1 MFNPID
7 PNVPNYDKKLHPLL
21 YGLDKIGSIN
31 FFLSKDDPII
41 DYLLLK
47 SHQIAEEKQ
56 KEDHHKS
63 DNLYITSRFLNGFL
77 GEYAVEKMTSL
88 NFSDHSIGMSTEYNI
103 PDMQGCE
110 DGSLRVGVKTF
121 SYIEEMPTIDQ
132 EGFVS
137 GKQYSRFP
145 LINYQP
151 YIESSQLLVLRRDE
165 KHYHKL
171 SSYNPKNDSYDTT
184 YPNGFYHF
192 TLLGYVCRVDL
203 MDSKNLYHRFVQHLP
218 LYPRKTNFI
227 GLDKT
232 IPLHG
237 YAEYDKMSVFQ
248 QDKYLSLSA
257 KISRKDFTDIEVLK
271 KQIYDT
277 ERSSQLGVVNG

>member
-56 KEDHHKS
+56 KEAPQKS
-63 DNLYITSRFLNGFL
+63 ENLYITSRFLNGFL

-165 KHYHKL
+165 KNYHKL

-257 KISRKDFTDIEVLK
+257 KISRKDFSDIEVLK